1 MNVYFVGIGGVAKLS
16 RACDVRLTFFAN
28 TIARQNHV
36 TIVNRYIS
44 AKRFVVDSS
53 NLDDNIDYRDIIRPR
68 KTKGIITSFLYILSV
83 IIEPFY
89 LFRLSR
95 ERHIDVFHL
104 YSDRFV
110 DFVFYHILARLFGAK
125 LVYQYVE
132 YNSCLPSN
140 SIFQRLNY
148 DWTDSKGPK
157 YWDGVIAISSFLEA
171 QATTVNPKL
180 TAIRIPPLCDFE
192 LFETIGNA
200 PSLITGPYFLYCG
213 SIKYIEAIDLI
224 ASSYRNSRCKQDY
237 KMVMVLAGGKEAV
250 NQFAKDN
257 PDIEVRTDLSYDSL
271 VCYYKN
277 ASFLLIP
284 LQDTVRD
291 IARFPNKVCE
301 YIASHGI
308 MVSTKVG
315 DINNMFVDGESA
327 ILASS
332 FDTDSFI
339 KAFDLIEDKKY
350 DEDKVRH
357 NAYEVGKK
365 QFDISSYITP
375 LQDFLNKTIQNK

>member
-28 TIARQNHV
+28 TIARHNHV
-36 TIVNRYIS
+36 TIINRYIS
-44 AKRFVVDSS
+44 SKRFVVDSS
-53 NLDDNIDYRDIIRPR
+53 NLDESIEYRDIIKPR
-68 KTKGIITSFLYILSV
+68 NSKGIVSSLLYILSV
-83 IIEPFY
+83 VIEPFY
-89 LFRLSR
+89 LFRISR
-95 ERHIDVFHL
+95 KRHIDIFHL

-110 DFVFYHILARLFGAK
+110 DFVFYHFLVRVFGAK

-140 SIFQRLNY
+140 SFFQRLNY

-157 YWDGVIAISSFLEA
+157 YWDGVIAISSFLET

-192 LFETIGNA
+192 LFDTIGNA
-200 PSLITGPYFLYCG
+200 PSLIQGPYFLYCG

-224 ASSYRNSRCKQDY
+224 TSSYRNSRCKQDY

-250 NQFAKDN
+250 SKYANDN

-277 ASFLLIP
+277 ANFLLIP

-301 YIASHGI
+301 YIASKGI
-308 MVSTKVG
+308 IISTKVG
-315 DINNMFVDGESA
+315 DISNMFVDGQSA

-339 KAFDLIEDKKY
+339 KVFDSIEDRKY
-350 DEDKVRH
+350 DEEKIRE

-365 QFDISSYITP
+365 QFDITP
-375 LQDFLNKTIQNK
+375 LQDFFNKTIQNKR